1 PQAVGIELAA
11 IGVVPLVLVAA
22 VAGWVL
28 VIIVRRRHQRR
39 KETKEIIEEIKNI
52 HSNSYAMEFVRTSN
66 GAIRP
71 HRSVD
76 IRRPSNP
83 TKDEQDDLK
92 IPFGCLT
99 LDKEIGSGA
108 YGSIYHAVIA
118 C

>member
-1 PQAVGIELAA
+1 
-11 IGVVPLVLVAA
+11 
-22 VAGWVL
+22 
-28 VIIVRRRHQRR
+28 
-39 KETKEIIEEIKNI
+39 
-52 HSNSYAMEFVRTSN
+52 MEFVRTSN

-118 C
+118 CEHQIEPIEVAVKVMRSEHTQPSPVPGQYSRTSDNGHSR